1 MRNYYFIFDN
11 FLNSYP
17 LKLICNNFR
26 YDKFSKTLIE
36 NVIKTGTFFRTML
49 PVFIPLSIYQYIR
62 QVDRDRYAEEI
73 FYEYSKSE
81 NLKSFYD
88 SSTKYK
94 NIKNWRIQHDL
105 YLIDQAVNS

>member
-1 MRNYYFIFDN
+1 MKNYFFFFDK
-11 FLNSYP
+11 FLNNYP
-17 LKLICNNFR
+17 LKLIPTNLG

-36 NVIKTGTFFRTML
+36 NVTKIGTFFRTML
-49 PVFIPLSIYQYIR
+49 PIFIPLSIYQYIR

-73 FYEYSKSE
+73 FYEHSKSD

-94 NIKNWRIQHDL
+94 NIKNWRIQYDL
-105 YLIDQAVNS
+105 YLIDKAVNS